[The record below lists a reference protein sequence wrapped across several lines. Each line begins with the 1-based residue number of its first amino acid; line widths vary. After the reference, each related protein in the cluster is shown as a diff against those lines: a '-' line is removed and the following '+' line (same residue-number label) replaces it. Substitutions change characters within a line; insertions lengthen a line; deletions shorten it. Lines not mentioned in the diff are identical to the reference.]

1 MKVCL
6 IKNLSIYFSAKN
18 KGIDGVDRPHQGVGP
33 ETADEN
39 DRRVHAYYQWVPFV
53 LFLQVRRVLSRAAN
67 ELSAKFSQSQRR
79 PPS

>member
-6 IKNLSIYFSAKN
+6 FKSLKSIYFSAKN

-67 ELSAKFSQSQRR
+67 EPSAKFSQ
-79 PPS
+79 